1 MTDTEEIINPLH
13 FGSDPA
19 DIQILWINPKIWIW
33 IQDHFCLRFCL
44 CQRFALSE
52 HSLVKRETTKP
63 PDSLSVRMASGV
75 MFSSCSFV
83 CPFVCYQTCEDGILK
98 TNYPFP
104 CKFAQMVPWT
114 RTWND
119 QVLVKG
125 QGHMKLKLDLKPH
138 VGIFDS
144 LEFLPAPPWQT
155 AYGRGIGFWMRID
168 VIYLRQRRS

>member
-1 MTDTEEIINPLH
+1 MTDTEERMNPLH

-83 CPFVCYQTCEDGILK
+83 CPFVCFQTCEDIFWK
-98 TNYPFP
+98 RINPFHANWHKWFP
-104 CKFAQMVPWT
+104 GQEHETIKFWSKANV
-114 RTWND
+114 TW
-119 QVLVKG
+119 
-125 QGHMKLKLDLKPH
+125 
-138 VGIFDS
+138 S
-144 LEFLPAPPWQT
+144 
-155 AYGRGIGFWMRID
+155 YC
-168 VIYLRQRRS
+168 